1 MVTGQKKE
9 RGFVYLNLNGGDSWG
24 YYFSEKSPTVIR
36 NFKGEPFFFLK
47 DVAPDLYR
55 EYCKI
60 KTGDMPG
67 IPIVFRDLESDRY
80 YNMLINQENEK
91 VSFMHLA
98 SSKERLVDFLAQYGV
113 DAPEYIE
120 DFRLIFDPH
129 SYSQYDLAK
138 KLVNKFIPTKYMEGT
153 ETNHSMPKI
162 TQKVIRHI
170 CVDEQ
175 TYNHFINWVAFIF
188 QRKIRAETAWVFQG
202 TQGTGKGFVFNQ
214 LLRRLFGVAFTQ
226 PVTLE
231 SLQEN
236 FNEYLQDK
244 FLIFVDEIDIEHSG
258 QSYNQGKM
266 MNKLKNLITEPT
278 IGIRAMHKGV
288 VNKANYASFI
298 FASNDVASLYIPEN
312 DRRFNIAPRQEQP
325 LTVSRDELQKAIDV
339 ELPQFANFLRTIIV
353 DEKKVRSCL
362 QNEAKLEFISDGK
375 TSIEEFFECFKNGD
389 LAYFHSAMH
398 DDDEIIETER
408 DKVRAG
414 LIFKRWELDALKNKR
429 TRVSV
434 ADLAR
439 VFFAMQGGVTSMNK
453 FGRICSKNGMN
464 STSFRLNSK
473 PVRGFTTDFLIDA
486 DYEVKPE
493 KTGELYSVG
502 TNI

>member
-1 MVTGQKKE
+1 MSEGEDPIKKRITYVPRKNESLILSFPPSPEVIKEEKQKVLTELRGLTGLPKRVPRSKIISGEEICTNPGKVMVTGQKKE

-170 CVDEQ
+170 CVDVL
-175 TYNHFINWVAFIF
+175 TFNHFIKWVAFIF
-188 QRKIRAETAWVFQG
+188 
-202 TQGTGKGFVFNQ
+202 
-214 LLRRLFGVAFTQ
+214 
-226 PVTLE
+226 
-231 SLQEN
+231 
-236 FNEYLQDK
+236 
-244 FLIFVDEIDIEHSG
+244 
-258 QSYNQGKM
+258 
-266 MNKLKNLITEPT
+266 
-278 IGIRAMHKGV
+278 
-288 VNKANYASFI
+288 
-298 FASNDVASLYIPEN
+298 
-312 DRRFNIAPRQEQP
+312 
-325 LTVSRDELQKAIDV
+325 
-339 ELPQFANFLRTIIV
+339 
-353 DEKKVRSCL
+353 
-362 QNEAKLEFISDGK
+362 
-375 TSIEEFFECFKNGD
+375 
-389 LAYFHSAMH
+389 
-398 DDDEIIETER
+398 
-408 DKVRAG
+408 
-414 LIFKRWELDALKNKR
+414 
-429 TRVSV
+429 
-434 ADLAR
+434 
-439 VFFAMQGGVTSMNK
+439 
-453 FGRICSKNGMN
+453 
-464 STSFRLNSK
+464 
-473 PVRGFTTDFLIDA
+473 
-486 DYEVKPE
+486 
-493 KTGELYSVG
+493 
-502 TNI
+502 